1 MAQLK
6 STVISGSLRVTD
18 STYTSTLQTQILH
31 APTASNS
38 TTYGAGTDGH
48 VLKTNGTSIYWGSP
62 PATGVTSVQVQ
73 ASSPLSSSVSTAQ
86 TSTLNTTISF
96 AAQVHNTV
104 LAGPAGTSA
113 ANAVPTFRALTADDI
128 PTLSITSK
136 TNGTLTVAR
145 GGTNLTSITQGG
157 VIYAASSTAYGST
170 GAGTSG
176 YLLQSGGTSA
186 PSWIQ
191 ATDQNV
197 ASTIVKRSSGGGALF
212 SGITI
217 TGGYYPSIILQPTHT
232 NTKGKGTIE
241 SGYSGTIGLHCY
253 DTTATGDTRRVLEI
267 RNKSKQSNSNN
278 ALVYREVIDGTWE
291 TDRIILHSGNLIN
304 YIQDYIKAYEVTV
317 TWPNSNMVY
326 LCDEDEFLTTD
337 TLIVGPGS
345 TTSTTIHDIVLNA
358 SFDFELTTQTNGK
371 TRLAALVC
379 KTSPPE
385 GTVINFVIVRLR
397 GLK

>member
-6 STVISGSLRVTD
+6 STVVSGSLRVTD

-197 ASTIVKRSSGGGALF
+197 ASTIVKRSSGGAASFG
-212 SGITI
+212 GITV
-217 TGGYYPSIILQPTHT
+217 TGSYYPNIILQPTHT

-291 TDRIILHSGNLIN
+291 TDKIILHNGNLI
-304 YIQDYIKAYEVTV
+304 DYIPDYLKVYEYTV
-317 TWPNSNMVY
+317 TWGSTSDASLGDPGT
-326 LCDEDEFLTTD
+326 FLSTDTLVAGPGATTD
-337 TLIVGPGS
+337 TTLHTIIKKAEFEFEIA
-345 TTSTTIHDIVLNA
+345 TTND
-358 SFDFELTTQTNGK
+358 TTQLKVIAKGTTPASG
-371 TRLAALVC
+371 
-379 KTSPPE
+379 TSIP
-385 GTVINFVIVRLR
+385 FVIVRLR